1 LALFHVKQ
9 SSCGPSRHFALNKR
23 GLSIFDFQ
31 PLPLRDR
38 RRGMDFNPKSF
49 DVIVIGG
56 GHAGCEAASAAARL
70 GASTALLTHRFATIG
85 AMSCNPAIG
94 GLGKGHLVREV
105 DALDGLMG
113 RVADAAGIQ
122 FRMLNRRKGPAV
134 RGPRAQADRKLY
146 AAAMQ
151 TAITETANLCVIEG
165 EADELLVDGGRVRGV
180 RLADGRELSAGAIVI
195 TTGTF
200 LRGLI
205 HLGEKSWPAG
215 RVDEAP
221 AMGLSI
227 SFERAGFALGRLK
240 TGTPPR
246 LDGTTIDWS
255 AVEMQPGD
263 DPPEPFSVMTER
275 ITTPQ
280 IQCGI
285 TRTTPATHDVI
296 RANVQR
302 SPMYSGQIKSS
313 GPRYCPSI
321 EDKIVRFGDRDGHQI
336 FLEPEGLDDTTVYP
350 NGISTSLPEEIQLAI
365 LATIPGLERVR
376 MVRPGYAIEY
386 DHVDPRELHPT
397 LQTKRLP
404 GLFLAGQINGTTGYE
419 EAAAQ
424 GLVAGLNAALSASG
438 ADPIVFDRADGYL
451 GVMIDDLVTRGITEP
466 YRMFTSRAEYR
477 LTLRADNA
485 DQRLTDK
492 GMALG
497 CVGPA
502 RSQSHGAKMEA
513 LAAAKALAKSLT
525 VTPNE
530 AAKHGLALNRDGHRR
545 SAFELLAYPATGWAE
560 LKGIWPELAAIE
572 PSIAVHL
579 EIDAKYDVYLKR
591 QTADVDAFRRDEG
604 LILSDI
610 DYSLVPGLSNEARS
624 KLEAARPRTVGQAAR
639 LDGLTPAA
647 LGILAAYLRREAR
660 RKPSTAT
667 A

>member
-1 LALFHVKQ
+1 MIAR
-9 SSCGPSRHFALNKR
+9 PE
-23 GLSIFDFQ
+23 
-31 PLPLRDR
+31 
-38 RRGMDFNPKSF
+38 SF

-56 GHAGCEAASAAARL
+56 GHAGCEAASASARM
-70 GASTALLTHRFATIG
+70 GARTALVTHRFETVG

-151 TAITETANLCVIEG
+151 VAIRETANLSVVEG
-165 EADELLVDGGRVRGV
+165 EADELLVSNGRVSGI
-180 RLADGRELSAGAIVI
+180 RLADGSELNAGAVVI

-205 HLGEKSWPAG
+205 HLGEKNWSAG
-215 RVDEAP
+215 RVGEAP
-221 AMGLSI
+221 ALGLSK
-227 SFERAGFALGRLK
+227 SFERAGFTLGRLK

-285 TRTTPATHDVI
+285 TRTTPATHAVI
-296 RANVQR
+296 RANVHR
-302 SPMYSGQIKSS
+302 SPMYSGQIKST

-350 NGISTSLPEEIQLAI
+350 NGISTSLPEEVQLAI

-386 DHVDPRELHPT
+386 DHVDPRELDPT
-397 LQTKRLP
+397 LQTRRLP

-424 GLVAGLNAALSASG
+424 GVVAGLNAAMAASG
-438 ADPIVFDRADGYL
+438 AEPITFDRADGYL

-477 LTLRADNA
+477 LSLRADNA

-492 GMALG
+492 GIALG
-497 CVGPA
+497 CVGKVRA
-502 RSQSHGAKMEA
+502 ERHGAKMAA
-513 LAAAKALAKSLT
+513 LNVAKVLAKSLT
-525 VTPNE
+525 LTPNE
-530 AAKHGLALNRDGHRR
+530 ASRFGLALNKDGQRR
-545 SAFELLAYPATGWAE
+545 SAFELLAYPELGWTE
-560 LKGIWPELAAIE
+560 VQRIWPELSAIG
-572 PSIAVHL
+572 PAITVHV

-604 LILSDI
+604 LILGDI
-610 DYSLVPGLSNEARS
+610 DYAAVPGLSNEARS
-624 KLEAARPRTVGQAAR
+624 KLEGARPWTVGHAGR
-639 LDGLTPAA
+639 LDGMTPAA

-660 RKPSTAT
+660 KTA
-667 A
+667 AVAG

>member
-1 LALFHVKQ
+1 MLTR
-9 SSCGPSRHFALNKR
+9 PE
-23 GLSIFDFQ
+23 
-31 PLPLRDR
+31 
-38 RRGMDFNPKSF
+38 SF

-56 GHAGCEAASAAARL
+56 GHAGCEAASASARM
-70 GASTALLTHRFATIG
+70 GARTALVTHRFATVG

-151 TAITETANLCVIEG
+151 AAIRDTANLHVIEG
-165 EADELLVDGGRVRGV
+165 EADDLIVGAGRVTGI
-180 RLADGRELSAGAIVI
+180 RLADGRELSAGAVVI

-205 HLGEKSWPAG
+205 HLGEKNWPAG

-221 AMGLSI
+221 ALGLSK
-227 SFERAGFALGRLK
+227 SFEAAGFTLGRLK

-246 LDGTTIDWS
+246 LDGTTIDWRS
-255 AVEMQPGD
+255 VEMQPGD
-263 DPPEPFSVMTER
+263 DPPEPFSVMTEK

-285 TRTTPATHDVI
+285 TRTTPATHEVI
-296 RANVQR
+296 RANVHR
-302 SPMYSGQIKSS
+302 SPMYSGQIKST

-350 NGISTSLPEEIQLAI
+350 NGISTSLPEEVQLAM
-365 LATIPGLERVR
+365 LASIPGLEWVR

-386 DHVDPRELHPT
+386 DHVDPRELEPT
-397 LQTKRLP
+397 LQTRRLR

-424 GLVAGLNAALSASG
+424 GLVAGLNAALASG
-438 ADPIVFDRADGYL
+438 QAKPIIFDRADGYL

-492 GMALG
+492 GIALG
-497 CVGPA
+497 CVGEA
-502 RSQSHGAKMEA
+502 RAQRHGAKMAA
-513 LAAAKALAKSLT
+513 LNAAKTLAKSLT
-525 VTPNE
+525 LTPNE
-530 AAKHGLALNRDGHRR
+530 AAKVGLSLNKDGQRR
-545 SAFELLAYPATGWAE
+545 SAFELLAYPDIGWSE
-560 LKGIWPELAAIE
+560 VRSIWPELSATD
-572 PSIAVHL
+572 PGIAVHL

-591 QTADVDAFRRDEG
+591 QVADVEAFRRDEG
-604 LILSDI
+604 LVLEEI
-610 DYSLVPGLSNEARS
+610 DYRAVPGLSNEARS
-624 KLEAARPRTVGQAAR
+624 KLEAARPRTVGQAGR

-660 RKPSTAT
+660 RKPAAASA
-667 A
+667 